1 MRKKCSLDLRIFQLY
16 PDVFDLQRTKEK
28 MPPKFYVVQKAGV
41 PAVWQ
46 SDPQRMPR
54 LLKHKTGFTVV
65 SDLPSDTRADA
76 LIKLRQ
82 LFPGFRATK
91 SA

>member
-1 MRKKCSLDLRIFQLY
+1 
-16 PDVFDLQRTKEK
+16 
-28 MPPKFYVVQKAGV
+28 MPSKFYVVEKAGV

-46 SDPQRMPR
+46 SDPQQIPR

-76 LIKLRQ
+76 LTKLRQ
-82 LFPGFRATK
+82 LFPGFRAIK
-91 SA
+91 ST